1 MTRKAAQSRFTQG
14 DSQPPL
20 IAAGDI
26 ILTECWIRIITKIL
40 VELMIRGRGA
50 RAGELLKAAQS
61 RYSQAAAQ
69 LPQECGRGYHS
80 HRVLD

>member
-1 MTRKAAQSRFTQG
+1 MLIERKIK
-14 DSQPPL
+14 D
-20 IAAGDI
+20 
-26 ILTECWIRIITKIL
+26 L

-69 LPQECGRGYHS
+69 LLLIAVGDIILTECWIRIITKILVELMIRGA
-80 HRVLD
+80 